1 MTSERETAAATCA
14 GELRV
19 AVLVGSSRVPR
30 WITLLLEDL
39 VSSKRVWLIGV
50 AVAPLFERQPDRPRP
65 FANAILAADRL
76 LFERRAGLL
85 QAVDVIAWAR
95 DHSVSLDALAG
106 SGVARPWAPDP
117 QAGGPHVVL
126 DLTGADSP
134 GAIAGAGQAVWRLRG
149 VPVSIADPWSERAS
163 VVKAVLAGSATVAF
177 ELDETADGWS
187 GEGQVTSGVCP
198 THPSSPLLTDA
209 YLAASARQLIVRRLE
224 SSSGAR
230 LSCDDAP
237 AGVGEE
243 AAAPARPPARP
254 RPAAGSQPSQVSA
267 GSLSLAASGARVL
280 ARTVA
285 RQARKMAWEQQW
297 FLMIGRQP
305 CDLLLPDPR
314 DLETLLPPPGRYWAD
329 PHIVEYGGRFHVFFE
344 EFLYA
349 ERRGRIAVTTLD
361 SAGRPGPVSV
371 ALDLDSHL
379 SYPDVFVHDGRLFMI
394 PEGASSGRVD
404 LYECRGDPREW
415 AFRRTLLHDTPL
427 VDASVVEWRGR
438 WWLFGSLKKP
448 AGLRTA
454 ELLLLYAA
462 DDPVTGEW
470 REHRLSPLLA
480 DVTNA
485 RPAGAPF
492 RRGQKLYRL
501 AQDGSRGYGSGIA
514 VNEVLRMDSAEY
526 DERKVA
532 SLLPAWDRRVCGVH
546 TLNRAGDVV
555 VMDGCRWVPR
565 DLRRQRP
572 DAMLD

>member
-1 MTSERETAAATCA
+1 MAPGSEAAAATFT
-14 GELRV
+14 GKLRV
-19 AVLVGSSRVPR
+19 GVLVGSSRVLQ
-30 WITLLLEDL
+30 WITMLLEDL
-39 VSSKRVWLIGV
+39 VSSKRVQLVGV
-50 AVAPLFERQPDRPRP
+50 AALPAFEEQADGPRP
-65 FANAILAADRL
+65 VTGALLAADRL
-76 LFERRAGLL
+76 LFTRRAGVL
-85 QAVDVIAWAR
+85 QPVDVSVWAR
-95 DHSVSLDALAG
+95 RHAIPLDALAAG
-106 SGVARPWAPDP
+106 PGVARAWVADL
-117 QAGGPHVVL
+117 QAGEPHVVL
-126 DLTGADSP
+126 DLTGADP
-134 GAIAGAGQAVWRLRG
+134 PEEIAGAGQTVWRLRG
-149 VPVSIADPWSERAS
+149 VRVSTDDLCPQRAS
-163 VVKAVLAGSATVAF
+163 VVKAVLGGSPTVAF
-177 ELDETADGWS
+177 ELNESAGVGSGDGR
-187 GEGQVTSGVCP
+187 VTIGVCP

-224 SSSGAR
+224 SLSLAR
-230 LSCDDAP
+230 ASRGDAP
-237 AGVGEE
+237 AGVAG
-243 AAAPARPPARP
+243 AVAPQRPQAGP
-254 RPAAGSQPSQVSA
+254 RPALGTQPSQGSA
-267 GSLSLAASGARVL
+267 GPLSLATAGARVL
-280 ARTVA
+280 VRTLA
-285 RQARKMAWEQQW
+285 RQACKMAWEQQW

-305 CDLLLPDPR
+305 SGLLLPDPR

-329 PHIVEYGGRFHVFFE
+329 PHIVEYEGLIHVFFE

-394 PEGASSGRVD
+394 PEGASAGRVD
-404 LYECRGDPREW
+404 VYECRGGPRDW
-415 AFRRTLLHDTPL
+415 VFRRTLLHDTPL

-454 ELLLLYAA
+454 ELLLLYSA

-485 RPAGAPF
+485 RPAGVPF
-492 RRGQKLYRL
+492 RHGQKLYRL

-514 VNEVLRMDSAEY
+514 INEVLRMDPAEY

-532 SLLPAWDRRVCGVH
+532 SLSPAWDRRVCGVH
-546 TLNRAGDVV
+546 TLNRARDMV